1 MVHIGTTGVEVVENE
16 DTNVVEKSQNS
27 VKSGKKRIRH
37 ASNPSEALS
46 ILHSSAFRAQKH
58 GITFALVNIPSQK
71 SLGLVIANA
80 WHCSK
85 CLNFFFGE
93 MPKGEKCSTCEGK

>member
-1 MVHIGTTGVEVVENE
+1 MADIENTSAVDE
-16 DTNVVEKSQNS
+16 SKPS

-37 ASNPSEALS
+37 APNPSEALS

-85 CLNFFFGE
+85 CLEFFYGE
-93 MPKGEKCSTCEGK
+93 MPKSEKCSTCEGK